1 MKRDRILGEVPY
13 EPPLDAAAARRARI
27 WRWASFLL
35 VVLLAA
41 LVGYL
46 AWIGYDGSARL
57 VDPRA
62 PSGDCRTPAS
72 AFSWDYD
79 AINYNGSADAVLVQV
94 ADPLNCPEH
103 GPTAGADLTVADG
116 TRIAA
121 WYIPAGGSIGPDG
134 PTVVLAHDHGGNKST
149 MLDYAEP
156 LHRDYNLILFD
167 FRNHAQSGGQQT
179 TAGVLEQEDLRAVVD
194 WLSATKDPSAI
205 AVLGVGMGGAAAVNE
220 ADTDPR
226 VGALILDSAHA
237 TLANALQARIEAG
250 GYPLALPGA
259 WSILLGGLIRT
270 GQDMSA
276 GDPVQAIERYG
287 ERPVLVIEGGRDT
300 AVGPTDGS
308 DLRDAA
314 IAGGSQAELQTCAD
328 AGHGGAITTCAA
340 DYRDWVLGF
349 LGRSLAAAP

>member
-1 MKRDRILGEVPY
+1 VPY

-27 WRWASFLL
+27 WRWVSFLL
-35 VVLLAA
+35 VAVLVG

-46 AWIGYDGSARL
+46 AWVGYDGSAQL

-62 PSGDCRTPAS
+62 PSADCRTPAS

-103 GPTAGADLTVADG
+103 GPTAGADLTAADG

-121 WYIPAGGSIGPDG
+121 WYIPAGGSIGPDEA
-134 PTVVLAHDHGGNKST
+134 TVVLAHDHGGNKST
-149 MLDYAEP
+149 MLSYAEP
-156 LHRDYNLILFD
+156 LHRNYNLVLFD
-167 FRNHAQSGGQQT
+167 FRNHAQSGGSQS
-179 TAGVLEQEDLRAVVD
+179 TAGVLEQEDLQAVID
-194 WLSATKDPSAI
+194 WLSVTKEPSAI
-205 AVLGVGMGGAAAVNE
+205 AVLGVGLGGAAAVNE
-220 ADTDPR
+220 ADTDQR
-226 VGALILDSAHA
+226 VEALILDSTHA
-237 TLANALQARIEAG
+237 TLANALQARIEAR
-250 GYPLALPGA
+250 GYPLPLPGA

-276 GDPVQAIERYG
+276 VDPVQAIERYG
-287 ERPVLVIEGGRDT
+287 ERPVLIIQGGRDT
-300 AVGPTDGS
+300 AVGPTDGA

-314 IAGGSQAELQTCAD
+314 VAGGSQAELQTCAD

-340 DYRDWVLGF
+340 DYGDWVLGF